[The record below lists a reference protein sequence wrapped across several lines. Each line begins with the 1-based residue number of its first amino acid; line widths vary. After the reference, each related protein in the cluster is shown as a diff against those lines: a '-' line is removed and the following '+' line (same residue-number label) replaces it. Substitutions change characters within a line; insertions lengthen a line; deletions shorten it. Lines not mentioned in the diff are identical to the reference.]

1 MLPLTIVVF
10 GATGDLFKKKLT
22 EAFFDIC
29 QKKRVFETY
38 TIIGLSRKLLS
49 HSEFRERAKL
59 ALAHIGQEDE
69 VNSFL
74 EHLYYYSIDATDLN
88 SLTDLREILDKVD
101 QGFGASSNKL
111 FYIATVPGTYEEIFK
126 NISLSGL
133 SLPCIGS
140 LRHTTPW
147 IRIVVEKPFGSNLTN
162 ALALD
167 ELLGQSFKEDQIYR
181 IDHYLAK
188 ETVQAIYA
196 FRFENTLFGDI
207 WNKENIEKVHI
218 FAFEDEKKDSIESRK
233 VFYDAVGALR
243 DFGQNHLLELL
254 SLIAMKK
261 AFVSEIRLQRAQ
273 TLSQTGLRDVSDVV
287 FGQYEGYKTAGFE
300 TSQTETYFRAE
311 LFVENDEWTGVPFVL
326 EHGKMLN
333 QTKTGISVFFKSV
346 AEKPNAIHF
355 LIQPDASICVDLNVN
370 DDTSKQMCFDLGNKE
385 NQFIYPYEKLLLD
398 LLAGDQTLFVST
410 DEVKE
415 QWRIAEAIQQK
426 GKTQTLQVYQKGV
439 DPKEIQNK

>member
-29 QKKRVFETY
+29 QKKKVFEIY

-49 HSEFRERAKL
+49 HSEFRDLAKL
-59 ALAHIGQEDE
+59 TLAHVGQEDE
-69 VNSFL
+69 VDAFL
-74 EHLYYYSIDATDLN
+74 ARLYYYNIDATDLN
-88 SLTDLREILDKVD
+88 SLIDLREILDRLD
-101 QGFGASSNKL
+101 QDFGMSSNKL

-133 SLPCIGS
+133 GLPCIGGV
-140 LRHTTPW
+140 RHTVPW
-147 IRIVVEKPFGSNLTN
+147 TRIVVEKPFGSDLKS
-162 ALALD
+162 AIALD
-167 ELLGQSFKEDQIYR
+167 QLLGQSFKENQIYR

-207 WNKENIEKVHI
+207 WNKDNIERVHI
-218 FAFEDEKKDSIESRK
+218 FAFEDEKKDNVEPRK

-254 SLIAMKK
+254 SLIAMNKG
-261 AFVSEIRLQRAQ
+261 VPSEIRTQRARVLAQ
-273 TLSQTGLRDVSDVV
+273 VRVKDDSGVV

-300 TSQTETYFRAE
+300 TSQTETYFKAV
-311 LFVENDEWTGVPFVL
+311 LFVDAAEWEGVPFVL
-326 EHGKMLN
+326 EHGKMLH
-333 QTKTGISVFFKSV
+333 QTKTGISIFFKS
-346 AEKPNAIHF
+346 AAQKPNTIHF
-355 LIQPDASICVDLNVN
+355 SIQPDASICVDLNVN
-370 DDTSKQMCFDLGNKE
+370 EGVSKQMCFDLGNKE

-415 QWRIAEAIQQK
+415 EWRIAEAIQQK
-426 GKTQTLQVYQKGV
+426 GKTQTLQVYKKGSS
-439 DPKEIQNK
+439 PEAIAQ